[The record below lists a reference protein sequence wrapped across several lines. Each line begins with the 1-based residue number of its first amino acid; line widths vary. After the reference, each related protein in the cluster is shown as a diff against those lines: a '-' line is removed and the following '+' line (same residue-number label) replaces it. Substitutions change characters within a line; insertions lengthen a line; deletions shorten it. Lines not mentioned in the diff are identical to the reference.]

1 MADLSSAFRDVYN
14 LAFQVSPIVLTG
26 GALGV
31 PMPIIGFTGQ
41 IGAFLQGVATTGGI
55 DLSDFYATYLPI
67 PGSTVINNA
76 IATYP
81 FANQQVAANAII
93 QQPKSV
99 SLLMIAPVRDTG
111 GYLTKMAVFTA
122 LQTALENHNQAGGT
136 YTIATPAF
144 LYQNCVMTAMTDVT
158 TGETKQR
165 QIMWQL
171 DFIQP
176 LISTSDANASFS
188 AQIAK
193 ITGGNVLTQA
203 SPSGLTG
210 GNPLTGIPAAINGFL
225 SSPVTS

>member
-26 GALGV
+26 GTLGM
-31 PMPIIGFTGQ
+31 PMPIIGYTGQ
-41 IGAFLQGVATTGGI
+41 IGAFLQGVATTGNI
-55 DLSDFYATYLPI
+55 DLADFYATYLPI

-93 QQPKSV
+93 QQPKTV
-99 SLLMIAPVRDTG
+99 SMLMIAPVRDTG
-111 GYLTKMAVFTA
+111 GYLTKMAIFTA

-165 QIMWQL
+165 QVMWQI
-171 DFIQP
+171 DFVQP
-176 LISTSDANASFS
+176 LISTSDANAAFS

-193 ITGGNVLTQA
+193 ITGGNVLTQS

-210 GNPLTGIPAAINGFL
+210 SSPITGIPAAINNFMSTPAL
-225 SSPVTS
+225 S